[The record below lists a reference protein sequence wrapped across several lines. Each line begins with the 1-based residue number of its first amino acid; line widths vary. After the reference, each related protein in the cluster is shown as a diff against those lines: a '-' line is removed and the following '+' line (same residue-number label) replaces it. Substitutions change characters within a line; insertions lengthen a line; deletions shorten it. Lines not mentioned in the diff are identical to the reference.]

1 MATMKEI
8 MAMILM
14 AFLLEI
20 ISMMTMIMMVEFDGG
35 NFDANLVDLSL

>member
-20 ISMMTMIMMVEFDGG
+20 VSMMTMNMMVEFDGG

>member
-20 ISMMTMIMMVEFDGG
+20 VSMIMMVEFDGG

>member
-20 ISMMTMIMMVEFDGG
+20 VSMMTMIMMVEFDGG